1 MKKYGVGKVAKVR
14 SIYVCQNCGYETPKW
29 MGKCPECNNWNT
41 LVEEIRDAKSNQ
53 SSPKVERQI
62 GELKKIKEIKSGEKE
77 RYDTGI
83 GELNRVLGGGLV
95 KGSLTLISG
104 DPGIGKSTLLLQTA
118 NNISKKYGKVLY
130 VSGEESEEQIKIR
143 GDRLKVDAEELYIV
157 SETNLDVIEA
167 YIDKLEPAFII
178 IDSIQTIYR
187 ETVSSA
193 PGSVSQVKECSNAV
207 MRIAKGKNIPL
218 FIVAHVTKQGDLAGP
233 RVLEHMVDTVLSF
246 EGERT
251 EEFRILRTMK
261 NRFGTTA
268 EIGVFEM
275 RGEGLIQVYDPS
287 SMFLED
293 TSFNQEG
300 SVVIGVMEGTR
311 PILVEIQS
319 LASET
324 KAVMPRRTSVGVE
337 NSRLS
342 LILAV
347 LEKKLRVPFYNTDV
361 YVNVVGG
368 LEIEGTT
375 ADLGIAISL
384 VSSVKG
390 KTARLEKLVVVG
402 EVGLTGEIRPI
413 SNCDRILNEAEK
425 MGFLNAVVP
434 YRSLEKLK
442 GSKLN
447 LIGVKTVREAI
458 GKIF

>member
-1 MKKYGVGKVAKVR
+1 MAKIR
-14 SIYVCQNCGYETPKW
+14 TMFSCQNCGYESPKW
-29 MGKCPECNNWNT
+29 LGKCPGCSSWNT
-41 LVEEIRDAKSNQ
+41 MVEEVKESKSVATVNI
-53 SSPKVERQI
+53 ERKI
-62 GELKKIKEIKSGEKE
+62 GELKKIGEIKSGEKE

-118 NNISKKYGKVLY
+118 NNISAKYGKVLY

-143 GDRLKVDAEELYIV
+143 GDRLGIKAEELYIV

-167 YIDKLEPAFII
+167 YITELQPIFVI

-187 ETVSSA
+187 DNVSSA
-193 PGSVSQVKECSNAV
+193 PGSVSQVKECSNVV

-251 EEFRILRTMK
+251 EDFRILRTMK

-275 RGEGLIQVYDPS
+275 RQEGLMQIYDPS
-287 SMFLED
+287 RLFLED

-300 SVVIGVMEGTR
+300 SVVIGIMEGTR
-311 PILVEIQS
+311 PLLVEIQS
-319 LASET
+319 LATET
-324 KAVMPRRTSVGVE
+324 KAIMPRRTAVGID

-347 LEKKLRVPFYNTDV
+347 LEKKIRVPFYSSDV

-368 LEIEGTT
+368 LDIEGTT
-375 ADLGIAISL
+375 ADLGIAIAL
-384 VSSVKG
+384 LSSIRG
-390 KTARLEKLVVVG
+390 KTSSLEKLIIIG

-413 SNCDRILNEAEK
+413 ANCDRIINEAEK

-434 YRSLEKLK
+434 YRNLDKLK

-447 LIGVKTVREAI
+447 LIGVKTLKETI
-458 GKIF
+458 SKIF